1 MGKTQL
7 GNARK
12 DAQKIVIFLSDG
24 KPTFYI
30 GGGNGSDTI
39 GNTGWTATKNEAA
52 GMSCDQFYSI
62 GIGTQMETYL
72 TGVKDS
78 VNATAKQY
86 IAANS
91 DGSNLTSIFVA
102 LQVLLLTVF
111 CKM

>member
-91 DGSNLTSIFVA
+91 DGSNLTSIFDGIAGSVA
-102 LQVLLLTVF
+102 DVF